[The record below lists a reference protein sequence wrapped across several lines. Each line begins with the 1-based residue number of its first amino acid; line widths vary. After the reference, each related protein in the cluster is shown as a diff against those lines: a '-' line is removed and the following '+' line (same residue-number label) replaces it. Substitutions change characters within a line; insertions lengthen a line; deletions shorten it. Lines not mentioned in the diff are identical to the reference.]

1 MRNDF
6 SGGAR
11 AAAERLADEIARFPQ
26 EAVRADRR
34 SILETY
40 GLPMREAL
48 RREWANGAEAIF
60 KEGVGGAAR
69 FKSGL
74 GRPGDFANI

>member
-1 MRNDF
+1 MKLPIFLKRP
-6 SGGAR
+6 SGR
-11 AAAERLADEIARFPQ
+11 IAGLFWKP
-26 EAVRADRR
+26 
-34 SILETY
+34 Y

-48 RREWANGAEAIF
+48 RREWANGVEAIF

-74 GRPGDFANI
+74 GRLGDFANI